1 MLKNKH
7 LTDEVIAPTLFPF
20 HSLDAASSP
29 VALDAIVV
37 IPTFGS
43 LISKLPCAHHC
54 VALTITTTRNNN
66 NNNNNTVTKSFTMGI
81 CGSKEKNAGE
91 STEMARPSQ
100 PAASHAPTQQNI
112 PVAGEGATV
121 KARRSPD
128 NPIVYFDIAIGGQP
142 VGRIQMELFLD
153 VVPATSENFRQFCT
167 GESNRGGYK
176 GSTFHR
182 VIPNFMIQGG
192 DFLNGDGTG
201 SASIFGGDSF
211 DDENFELKHTHPGL
225 LSMANSG

>member
-1 MLKNKH
+1 
-7 LTDEVIAPTLFPF
+7 
-20 HSLDAASSP
+20 
-29 VALDAIVV
+29 
-37 IPTFGS
+37 
-43 LISKLPCAHHC
+43 
-54 VALTITTTRNNN
+54 
-66 NNNNNTVTKSFTMGI
+66 MGI
-81 CGSKEKNAGE
+81 CGSKEKNDGQ

-100 PAASHAPTQQNI
+100 PAASNAPTQQNI

-142 VGRIQMELFLD
+142 IGRIQMELFLD

-192 DFLNGDGTG
+192 DFMNGDGTG
-201 SASIFGGDSF
+201 SASIFGGDSPNTNGSQF
-211 DDENFELKHTHPGL
+211 FILTASTPHLDRKHVVFGEVLDGMDVVKQIEATRTGQGDKP
-225 LSMANSG
+225 LSDVVIAGSGQLAGAKPLA

>member
-1 MLKNKH
+1 VH
-7 LTDEVIAPTLFPF
+7 ITLNTTTL
-20 HSLDAASSP
+20 HSLYDN
-29 VALDAIVV
+29 
-37 IPTFGS
+37 PTAR
-43 LISKLPCAHHC
+43 LL
-54 VALTITTTRNNN
+54 
-66 NNNNNTVTKSFTMGI
+66 TMGI

-100 PAASHAPTQQNI
+100 NAASIAQTQQNI

-121 KARRSPD
+121 KPRRSPD

-142 VGRIQMELFLD
+142 AGRVQMELFLD

-167 GESNRGGYK
+167 GEAKRGGGYK

-192 DFLNGDGTG
+192 DFVNGDGTG

-225 LSMANSG
+225 LSMANSGYVTFRVGWLGAFC

>member
-1 MLKNKH
+1 
-7 LTDEVIAPTLFPF
+7 
-20 HSLDAASSP
+20 
-29 VALDAIVV
+29 
-37 IPTFGS
+37 
-43 LISKLPCAHHC
+43 
-54 VALTITTTRNNN
+54 
-66 NNNNNTVTKSFTMGI
+66 MGI
-81 CGSKEKNAGE
+81 CGSKEKNDGQ

-100 PAASHAPTQQNI
+100 TAPAASHAPTQQNMPI
-112 PVAGEGATV
+112 AGEGATV

-142 VGRIQMELFLD
+142 IGRIQMELFLD

-225 LSMANSG
+225 LSMANSGYVASQANSHDGVTDNFTAQTPTVRSSSS

>member
-1 MLKNKH
+1 
-7 LTDEVIAPTLFPF
+7 
-20 HSLDAASSP
+20 
-29 VALDAIVV
+29 
-37 IPTFGS
+37 
-43 LISKLPCAHHC
+43 
-54 VALTITTTRNNN
+54 
-66 NNNNNTVTKSFTMGI
+66 MGI

-91 STEMARPSQ
+91 ATEMARPSQ
-100 PAASHAPTQQNI
+100 PAASHAQTQQNI

-142 VGRIQMELFLD
+142 IGRVQMELFLD

-167 GESNRGGYK
+167 GEAKRGGGYK

-211 DDENFELKHTHPGL
+211 DDENFALKHTHPGL

>member
-1 MLKNKH
+1 
-7 LTDEVIAPTLFPF
+7 
-20 HSLDAASSP
+20 
-29 VALDAIVV
+29 
-37 IPTFGS
+37 
-43 LISKLPCAHHC
+43 
-54 VALTITTTRNNN
+54 
-66 NNNNNTVTKSFTMGI
+66 MGI

-100 PAASHAPTQQNI
+100 NAASIAQTQQNI

-121 KARRSPD
+121 KPRRSPD

-142 VGRIQMELFLD
+142 AGRVQMELFLD

-167 GESNRGGYK
+167 GEAKRGGGYK

-225 LSMANSG
+225 LSMANSGYVFFSCGVVGVFC